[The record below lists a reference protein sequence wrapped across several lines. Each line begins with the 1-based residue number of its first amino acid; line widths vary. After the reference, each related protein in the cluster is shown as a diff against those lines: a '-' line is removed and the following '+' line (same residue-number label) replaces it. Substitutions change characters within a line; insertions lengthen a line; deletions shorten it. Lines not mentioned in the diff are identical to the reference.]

1 MLDFDGVAVPDT
13 SANRALWRIWNQPGI
28 WINTLAHLER
38 TARHH
43 RLRRAA
49 EAIREIDPL
58 LGATLSDIEFRG
70 EWCRLVR

>member
-1 MLDFDGVAVPDT
+1 MNFDGVAVPDT

-28 WINTLAHLER
+28 WIHTLSHLER
-38 TARHH
+38 SARIK
-43 RLRRAA
+43 RLKRAA
-49 EAIREIDPL
+49 EAIREINPL